1 MLTFL
6 TRTKTADFRFWTLIG
21 SLNIGMSNVLEDPS
35 SEDIALIKKIYML
48 KIIQEFLSNGK

>member
-21 SLNIGMSNVLEDPS
+21 SPNIGMSNVLEDPS
-35 SEDIALIKKIYML
+35 SEDIALIKKYVC
-48 KIIQEFLSNGK
+48 

>member
-35 SEDIALIKKIYML
+35 SEDIALIKSIYVKNHTRVSL
-48 KIIQEFLSNGK
+48 KW

>member
-21 SLNIGMSNVLEDPS
+21 SPNIGMSNVLEDPS
-35 SEDIALIKKIYML
+35 SEDIALIKNLYVKNHTRVSL
-48 KIIQEFLSNGK
+48 KW

>member
-21 SLNIGMSNVLEDPS
+21 SLNIGMSSVLEDPS
-35 SEDIALIKKIYML
+35 SEDIALIKKYIYVKNQTRVSL
-48 KIIQEFLSNGK
+48 KW

>member
-21 SLNIGMSNVLEDPS
+21 SPNIGMSNVLEDPS
-35 SEDIALIKKIYML
+35 SEDIALIKKYIYVKNQTRVSL
-48 KIIQEFLSNGK
+48 KW

>member
-21 SLNIGMSNVLEDPS
+21 SLNIGMSSVLEDPS
-35 SEDIALIKKIYML
+35 SEDIALIKKYIC
-48 KIIQEFLSNGK
+48 

>member
-35 SEDIALIKKIYML
+35 SEDIALIKSIYMYVKNHTRVSL
-48 KIIQEFLSNGK
+48 KW